1 MLAALE
7 VMQVILIVR
16 LSVMWVVVH
25 PLFKVVEVGVVLV
38 LLAAQVLAQ
47 ALLVADPAL
56 VEQATARIL
65 VVQL

>member
-25 PLFKVVEVGVVLV
+25 RLFRVVAVAAEQVPLVALVLV
-38 LLAAQVLAQ
+38 Q
-47 ALLVADPAL
+47 ARPVADPAL
-56 VEQATARIL
+56 EGQATAQIL
-65 VVQL
+65 VALL